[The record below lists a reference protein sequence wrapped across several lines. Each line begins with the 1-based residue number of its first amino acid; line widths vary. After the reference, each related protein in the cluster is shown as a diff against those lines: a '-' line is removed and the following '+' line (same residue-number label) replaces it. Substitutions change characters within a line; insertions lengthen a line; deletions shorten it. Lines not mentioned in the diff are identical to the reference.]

1 MNNLLRQATNV
12 TKLMRAKNVTKLMKA
27 RQLSSINYNNMFFWI
42 NQRKGTEI
50 YDFGF
55 KQNFLR
61 EKGNV
66 ENIDIFISNSKLI
79 LKKDYVIGN
88 FTIDNNEYNIS
99 NPINNSNLIETYD
112 MDLINL
118 NNNPEKLENKIA
130 TFEINN
136 DILRETYFR
145 YFI

>member
-1 MNNLLRQATNV
+1 
-12 TKLMRAKNVTKLMKA
+12 MKA

>member
-1 MNNLLRQATNV
+1 MSNLLRKVTNATKF
-12 TKLMRAKNVTKLMKA
+12 TKP

-61 EKGNV
+61 EKGNI
-66 ENIDIFISNSKLI
+66 ENIDIFVSNSKLI

-88 FTIDNNEYNIS
+88 FTIDKNKYNIL
-99 NPINNSNLIETYD
+99 NPIDNSNLIETYD
-112 MDLINL
+112 VELINL